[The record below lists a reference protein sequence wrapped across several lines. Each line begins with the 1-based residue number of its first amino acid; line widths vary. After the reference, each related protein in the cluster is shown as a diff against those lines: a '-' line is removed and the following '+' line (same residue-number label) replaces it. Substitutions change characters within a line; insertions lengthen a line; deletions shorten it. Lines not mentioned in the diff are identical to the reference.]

1 MLNTLHSLYKVI
13 LSKCELLYIYNK
25 LQFSSDNVNNTLR
38 GQSASKQGGGVAW
51 GSDGK
56 TAEVSQLTAVGWKV
70 VEVISAESG
79 AQLDTNPHS
88 QLHPLL

>member
-70 VEVISAESG
+70 VEDGHLS
-79 AQLDTNPHS
+79 
-88 QLHPLL
+88 